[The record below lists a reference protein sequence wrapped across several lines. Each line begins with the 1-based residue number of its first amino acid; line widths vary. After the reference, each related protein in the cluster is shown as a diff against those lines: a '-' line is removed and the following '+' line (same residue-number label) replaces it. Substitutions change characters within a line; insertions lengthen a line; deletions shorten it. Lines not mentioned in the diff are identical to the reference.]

1 MRKLDIKEASE
12 ICQKIVSQIN
22 ELIIGKESIVK
33 KVLISLIANGHI
45 LFEDYPGL
53 GKTQLAKLFSQV
65 IDLQFKRIQFT
76 PDLLP
81 ADITGAYI
89 FDLKNQEFFLR
100 KGPIFSQ
107 LILAD
112 EINRAPPKTQAA
124 LLEAMGEFQVTIE
137 GNTFKLERPF
147 WVIATQNPI
156 ELEGTFGLPE
166 AQLDRFLVRLRLG
179 YPEIKDENIIVS
191 NRISRQKDEMNLE
204 KMIDAQ
210 KFLEIQSLV
219 ETVEVHQD
227 IISYITEIVSATRSH
242 KKIEIGA
249 SPRGSLALLALSRAS
264 ALYDGRNYVTPE
276 DVKEFA
282 VPALGHRVILKSAEW
297 LEQKYSDSIID
308 EILTKVTAPRKDINI
323 E

>member
-12 ICQKIVSQIN
+12 ICQKTCSEIN
-22 ELIIGKESIVK
+22 QRIIGKESTVK
-33 KVLISLIANGHI
+33 KALISLIANGHI

-65 IDLQFKRIQFT
+65 IDLQFRRIQFT

-89 FDLKNQEFFLR
+89 FDLKKQEFFLR

-124 LLEAMGEFQVTIE
+124 LLEAMGESQVTIE

-147 WVIATQNPI
+147 WVMATQNPI

-179 YPEIKDENIIVS
+179 YPEIKDENKILAD
-191 NRISRQKDEMNLE
+191 RISRKKDEMN
-204 KMIDAQ
+204 IDKLVNAQ
-210 KFLEIQSLV
+210 QFLEIQNLV
-219 ETVEVHQD
+219 EQIEVLPD
-227 IISYITEIVSATRSH
+227 IISYITDIVNATRTH
-242 KKIEIGA
+242 KKIEIGS

-264 ALYDGRNYVTPE
+264 ALFEGRSYVIPE

-282 VPALGHRVILKSAEW
+282 VPALGHRLILKSTEW
-297 LEQKYSDSIID
+297 LEQKYSDSIIE
-308 EILTKVTAPRKDINI
+308 EILTKVTAPRKDITY